1 MGLNAFMYLIFIIST
16 TFWWSIPASLYS
28 HAWYSCT
35 PWLLFTSGLRLIV
48 FCLSDAWFLLQP
60 MSSRQSLCLSA
71 ESEPTTFSTAASVGV
86 TYYIILVVISAITLT
101 VGFLAGVLV
110 YQCISKHQSQS
121 SKPESSFHQQQQT
134 EVLQQRAGPEYEEV
148 VELKENVAYGPA
160 QSIELKACEAYM
172 PVQHWLSPNISLFKI
187 NSSMNTLE
195 FLWVA

>member
-1 MGLNAFMYLIFIIST
+1 MDGTLCIYVISSY
-16 TFWWSIPASLYS
+16 TFWHAIPASLCVLYS
-28 HAWYSCT
+28 RAWYSCT

-48 FCLSDAWFLLQP
+48 FYMSDAWFILQP
-60 MSSRQSLCLSA
+60 MSSCLSA
-71 ESEPTTFSTAASVGV
+71 ESKPTTFSTAASVGV
-86 TYYIILVVISAITLT
+86 TYYVISVVISTITLT

-110 YQCISKHQSQS
+110 YHCISKHQSQS
-121 SKPESSFHQQQQT
+121 SKPESSSRQQQQAT
-134 EVLQQRAGPEYEEV
+134 VQQQRAGPEYEEV

-160 QSIELKACEAYM
+160 QQSIELKACEAYM